1 MNEKKTYSIV
11 ELAEMLN
18 VPRTTLNDWLTV
30 STSTSN
36 VKPAAREKFI
46 LILRLKC

>member
-18 VPRTTLNDWLTV
+18 VPRTTLNDWLTRFYQYIECETRGKRRV
-30 STSTSN
+30 
-36 VKPAAREKFI
+36 
-46 LILRLKC
+46 